1 MKAYKF
7 NFPLLLVVGL
17 AICCF
22 AFLGLKRL
30 RIDTDM
36 TKALP
41 AHEQVIAD
49 ALEIFQNHPIHDQVA
64 IDIMIDKDAPDI
76 LVACSAS
83 LQQTM
88 RASGLFAEVGLG
100 DVGALIP
107 ELAHQVVQELPLL
120 FSREELENTI
130 APRLE
135 SDAIRQRLHELIQ
148 GMSGLEGIGQA
159 SFIGP
164 DPLGFKDPVLA
175 KLIHLAPSANAS
187 MYKGNLL
194 SQDKRHLLLTGRPI
208 IAGSDT
214 ATARKLADLF
224 ATAARELSQQYA
236 PSGIKVTLTPAGA
249 YRAAFDNEAII
260 RHDVQLALGLSTA
273 GIALLLFFS
282 FSRPL
287 ISLLALV
294 PPLAG
299 TATALFVY
307 SLFHSSISIMVLGF
321 SGALISIMDDY
332 SITYL
337 LFLDRPQA
345 IKGEHAAR
353 EMQSIG
359 GILALLTTI
368 GAFLVLSLSDFPVFI
383 ELGQF
388 TALGLLF
395 TYLFIYFLCPR
406 IFPVMPPAGNRH
418 PPLHKLSERL
428 FKAGKPGAVAA
439 VALALAL
446 VFFAKP
452 EFRMNLSD
460 MNTVSKK
467 TQAEDR
473 LFTKVWGDM
482 GQKVYLMTT
491 ADSMEALQQQNDRLL
506 MQIEEDI
513 RQGHVQSAFV
523 PSMIFPGGERSQQ
536 NYAAWQSFWTAARI
550 EQVKKELL
558 REGAVLG
565 FTDQAFAA
573 FFAQLDG
580 SRPPNPSPLSTR
592 YNKLLGINANT
603 SGKVIQF
610 ITIAPGNNYDAPR
623 FLADYGRSHKIFDG
637 TYFSAR
643 LGAYLLDTFS
653 SSFVIIAVLVTL
665 LLFLHFLNWQLT
677 LITLVPLVF
686 ATICTL
692 GTLKLI
698 GHPLDIPGLML
709 SVVILGVGGDY
720 TIYMVCGCQWYGTI
734 KHPSHVLV
742 RSAVLLSAASTLI
755 GFGVLCFAQHATLK
769 SVGITSLC
777 GIGYTLLGTFVLLPP
792 LLQAYFRP
800 RDKNEIQ
807 TGTLEQR
814 LLRRYRLLEAY
825 PRMFARFK
833 IKFDPLF
840 SELPR
845 LLAEHQAIKT
855 ILDIGC
861 GYGVPAC
868 WCLEYLPGATV
879 IGLDPDPDRV
889 RVAGRAAGA
898 RGMMVVG
905 AAPELPDVAHPVD
918 AILLLDMLHYL
929 DDQQLAATLARSTQL
944 LAQGGILIVRFVV
957 QPPGKR
963 SFLWHVEDLRV
974 RIAGR
979 RPWYRTPEHLTGMV
993 TAAGFLDLQLSA
1005 ASNSELFWMVGRA
1018 GVKSV

>member
-1 MKAYKF
+1 MNSYKF
-7 NFPLLLVVGL
+7 NYPLLLVVGL

-22 AFLGLKRL
+22 AFFGLKRL

-36 TKALP
+36 SKSLP
-41 AHEQVIAD
+41 AHEQVISN

-88 RASGLFAEVGLG
+88 LASGLFAEVGLG
-100 DVGALIP
+100 DVSALIP
-107 ELAHQVVQELPLL
+107 DLAHQVVEELPRL

-135 SDAIRQRLHELIQ
+135 SDAIHKRLQELIQ
-148 GMSGLEGIGQA
+148 GMSGLEGIGQS
-159 SFIGP
+159 SFIGA

-175 KLIHLAPSANAS
+175 KLIHLAPSSNAS

-208 IAGSDT
+208 IAGSNT

-224 ATAARELSQQYA
+224 TTAARELNEKYA

-249 YRAAFDNEAII
+249 YRAALDNEEII

-282 FSRPL
+282 FPRPL

-345 IKGEHAAR
+345 TRGEHAAR
-353 EMQSIG
+353 EVQSIG
-359 GILALLTTI
+359 GIIALLTTI
-368 GAFLVLSLSDFPVFI
+368 GSFLVLSLSDFPVFI

-395 TYLFIYFLCPR
+395 TYLFIYFICPK
-406 IFPVMPPAGNRH
+406 IFPVMPPAGDRH

-439 VALALAL
+439 VTLALVL

-473 LFTKVWGDM
+473 LFTKTWGDI

-491 ADSMEALQQQNDRLL
+491 AESMQALQQQNDRLL
-506 MQIEEDI
+506 MQIEKDVQ
-513 RQGHVQSAFV
+513 QGRIQSAFV

-536 NYAAWQSFWTAARI
+536 NHDAWQNFWTSTRI
-550 EQVKKELL
+550 EQVKRDLL
-558 REGAVLG
+558 REGSALG
-565 FTDQAFAA
+565 FTEEAFAA
-573 FFAQLDG
+573 FFAQLDLT
-580 SRPPNPSPLSTR
+580 RPLNSNPLSTR
-592 YNKLLGINANT
+592 YNKLLGIT
-603 SGKVIQF
+603 EKTDGKVIQF
-610 ITIAPGNNYDAPR
+610 ITIAPGTNYDAPR
-623 FLADYGRSHKIFDG
+623 FLADYGKSHKIFDG
-637 TYFSAR
+637 TYFSER
-643 LGAYLLDTFS
+643 LGEYLLATFT
-653 SSFVIIAVLVTL
+653 SSFLIIAAMVTL

-677 LITLVPLVF
+677 LITLVPLIF
-686 ATICTL
+686 ASICTL

-709 SVVILGVGGDY
+709 SVVIIGVGGDY

-755 GFGVLCFAQHATLK
+755 GFGVLCFAQHSTLR

-792 LLQAYFRP
+792 LLQAYFRQG
-800 RDKNEIQ
+800 DKNKIQ

-814 LLRRYRLLEAY
+814 LLYRYRLLEAY

-833 IKFDPLF
+833 LKFDPLF

-845 LLAEHQAIKT
+845 MLTEHKAIKT

-868 WCLEYLPGATV
+868 WCLEYLPGTTV
-879 IGLDPDPDRV
+879 IGMDPDQDRV
-889 RVAGRAAGA
+889 RVAGMAAGE
-898 RGMMVVG
+898 RGKMIVA
-905 AAPELPDVAHPVD
+905 AAPDLPDVANPVD
-918 AILLLDMLHYL
+918 AILLLDMSHYL
-929 DDQQLAATLARSTQL
+929 DDQQLAVTLARSFRL
-944 LAQGGILIVRFVV
+944 LAPGGILIVRFVV
-957 QPPGKR
+957 RPQGKR
-963 SFLWHVEDLRV
+963 SVSWYVEDY
-974 RIAGR
+974 RIRIMGR
-979 RPWYRTPEHLTGMV
+979 RPWYRTSEDLTRLMLE
-993 TAAGFLDLQLSA
+993 AGFFDLQLTA
-1005 ASNSELFWMVGRA
+1005 AMNSELFWMLGHAR
-1018 GVKSV
+1018 VKGP